1 MKAQTIKFRDFMS
14 GEYKRSQR
22 DKKALQRKIKAIAQ
36 SSLPIPII
44 AGMTNKPV
52 FAEQSV
58 PVVADATKDNIIHA
72 FDPLINLMIDLAL
85 PIAGVM
91 LTGGALLIMIGQ
103 KEKGFT
109 LIMNSSIGYVLVN
122 LSPLFLSLL
131 ESVGKAI

>member
-1 MKAQTIKFRDFMS
+1 
-14 GEYKRSQR
+14 
-22 DKKALQRKIKAIAQ
+22 
-36 SSLPIPII
+36 
-44 AGMTNKPV
+44 MTNKPV

-58 PVVADATKDNIIHA
+58 PVVANATKDNIIHA